1 MISTRSY
8 LGAIAVIAIL
18 MTVSYIAALVI
29 PCDGIPVWRFILSPI
44 LVLGAEGN
52 GTLIAVLV
60 FLLIIGGIFNAL
72 DKCGLMRFMLDF
84 IANKFADSRY
94 KLMAV
99 LMLFFMAMGS
109 LIGSFEECVPLIPIC
124 VALAIKLGWDAI
136 TGMAMCLLA
145 VGCGFAAGVFNPF
158 TVGVAQELAGL
169 PMFSGAW
176 FRAVAFVCIYLLLL
190 FFVRRHAKKIDRG
203 VRLCR
208 SEQSD
213 QKEELCGNHIAD
225 NYGQA
230 PDEGS
235 DAVSFTED
243 KQLSRALLLFGGILG
258 AGILLVLLSSVIT
271 ALQDYTLIIVALA
284 FLIAGIV
291 SGKAGGMSWKFF
303 GSTMWA
309 GVVSMLPAVLMILM
323 ASSIKYIMETAGIL
337 NILLGKAVEL
347 AATLPAWKL
356 ILFIYLMV
364 LVLNFFIASGSA
376 KAIMLMPLIV
386 PLAAAF
392 GLSTQLCVV
401 AYAFGDGFSNVFY
414 PTNPA
419 LLIGL
424 GLADVNYVDWFKW
437 SWKFQLSNLVLTS
450 ALLLLGLAVG
460 L

>member
-1 MISTRSY
+1 MSRKQAAEQKKTQKQKDTMISTRSY

-18 MTVSYIAALVI
+18 MIVSYIATLVI
-29 PCDGIPVWRFILSPI
+29 PCDGIPVWKFILSPV

-52 GTLIAVLV
+52 GTLIAVLA

-72 DKCGLMRFMLDF
+72 DKCGLMRYMLDF

-94 KLMAV
+94 KLMAI

-176 FRAVAFVCIYLLLL
+176 FRAIAFVCIYFLLL
-190 FFVRRHAKKIDRG
+190 FFVRRHAKKVDRG
-203 VRLCR
+203 V
-208 SEQSD
+208 QVD
-213 QKEELCGNHIAD
+213 AD
-225 NYGQA
+225 GIT
-230 PDEGS
+230 
-235 DAVSFTED
+235 FTED
-243 KQLSRALLLFGGILG
+243 KKLSKALLLFGVILG
-258 AGILLVLLSSVIT
+258 AGILLVLLSSIIT
-271 ALQDYTLIIVALA
+271 VLQDYTLIIVALA

-291 SGKAGGMSWKFF
+291 SSKAGGMSWKFF

-337 NILLGKAVEL
+337 DILLGKAVDI
-347 AATLPAWKL
+347 AATLPKWEL
-356 ILFIYLMV
+356 ILFIYLIV

-386 PLAAAF
+386 PLATAF

-450 ALLLLGLAVG
+450 ALLLLGLVLG
-460 L
+460 I